1 MPLRMEPHTGV
12 VTGWKGAEDAWF
24 ANFQIFISISS
35 WTKFIFLACV
45 GMCKCVGGTFEGFKD
60 ETIKVKGLVKDH
72 FFDLSTTREEN
83 LN

>member
-1 MPLRMEPHTGV
+1 MHGLPTFRFLFLSPPGQ
-12 VTGWKGAEDAWF
+12 
-24 ANFQIFISISS
+24 NSS
-35 WTKFIFLACV
+35 FLLVWVCV
-45 GMCKCVGGTFEGFKD
+45 SVLGGTFEGFKD

>member
-1 MPLRMEPHTGV
+1 M
-12 VTGWKGAEDAWF
+12 
-24 ANFQIFISISS
+24 
-35 WTKFIFLACV
+35 C
-45 GMCKCVGGTFEGFKD
+45 MCKCVGGTFEGFKD